1 MAIYHFQV
9 RVITRRQGPTAFFA
23 AAYRASTRLENP
35 IDGRVADYSHRR
47 KPLYAEILAPPG
59 APEWVRNRAHL
70 WSQVEAVEHRKDAQ
84 LARELQIAVPAELT
98 DNQQIQLIKEFIH
111 EQFVAF
117 GMVADITIHRPPKK
131 GDSRNIHAHVLLTT
145 RNIRSDGFCLK
156 NRDWNSPT
164 RLNEWRRQWAI
175 YANRALEKAGCS
187 ERIDHRRLEV
197 QEQDPRKAPYT
208 RETKKAQPATT
219 DRKRG
224 KNTTQTQLDAV
235 IAEVQQSR
243 KEIEE
248 LKQQL
253 AEFRSQL
260 ARLTF

>member
-1 MAIYHFQV
+1 MAIYHFQA
-9 RVITRRQGPTAFFA
+9 RVIKRRRGPTAFYA
-23 AAYRASTRLENP
+23 AAYRASTKLENP
-35 IDGRVADYSHRR
+35 IDGRVADYKRR
-47 KPLYAEILAPPG
+47 KKPLHAEILAPPG
-59 APEWVRNRAHL
+59 APEWVYDRAHL
-70 WSQVEAVEHRKDAQ
+70 WSRVEASEHRKDAQ

-98 DNQQIQLIKEFIH
+98 DHQQIQLIREFIN

-175 YANRALEKAGCS
+175 YTNQALEKAGCP
-187 ERIDHRRLEV
+187 ERIDHRRLE
-197 QEQDPRKAPYT
+197 EQRQAPHKAPYT
-208 RETKKAQPATT
+208 GETKKSQPTT
-219 DRKRG
+219 ARREHD
-224 KNTTQTQLDAV
+224 KNTAQTKLDAT
-235 IAEVQQSR
+235 ITEVQQSR

-253 AEFRSQL
+253 AELRSQL
-260 ARLTF
+260 AHLIF